1 MKTLII
7 AEAGVNHNGDIDLA
21 KKLVTAA
28 VEAGADVIKFQTFTA
43 DNLVTKSAQKAA
55 YQILNTNS
63 SESQHSMIRNLELTL
78 SMHQELLDHCVKCR
92 IEFLSSGFDVESVN
106 LLIKLGLDRFK
117 IPSGEIT
124 NLPYLR
130 HIGAQGK
137 ETILST
143 GMANLEEIRDA
154 IHILELAGTPRNK
167 ITVLHCTTEY
177 PAPLID
183 VNLRA
188 MNTIQNF
195 FDVRVGY
202 SDHTLGSEVAIAAVS
217 MGATI
222 IEKHIT
228 LDKKMPG
235 PDHKASMEPQQFK
248 DMVAAIRGIELA
260 MGDGYKKP
268 SPSELKNIPIVR
280 KSLVAAC
287 LINKGEIF
295 NSSNIAVKRPGTGIS
310 PMQWD
315 QVMGKKAVKS
325 FMPNDLIEI

>member
-7 AEAGVNHNGDIDLA
+7 AEAGVNHNGDINLA
-21 KKLVTAA
+21 KKLVTVAA
-28 VEAGADVIKFQTFTA
+28 EAGADVIKFQTFTA
-43 DNLVTKSAQKAA
+43 DNLVTKGAHKAH
-55 YQILNTNS
+55 YQTLTTNS
-63 SESQHSMIRNLELTL
+63 SESQHAMIHNLELSH
-78 SMHQELLDHCVKCR
+78 SMHQELIDYCAKYE
-92 IEFLSSGFDVESVN
+92 IEFLSSGFDIKSVN
-106 LLIKLGLDRFK
+106 LLIKLGLSRFK

-137 ETILST
+137 EIILST

-154 IHILELAGTPRNK
+154 IEILESAGASRNK
-167 ITVLHCTTEY
+167 ITVLHCNTDY
-177 PAPLID
+177 PTPLID

-188 MNTIQNF
+188 MITIKNV
-195 FDVRVGY
+195 FDVKIGY
-202 SDHTLGSEVAIAAVS
+202 SDHTLGSDVAIAAVS

-228 LDKKMPG
+228 LDAKMPG

-260 MGDGYKKP
+260 MGDGFKKP
-268 SPSELKNIPIVR
+268 SPSELKNIQIVR

-287 LINKGEIF
+287 LINEGEIF
-295 NSSNIAVKRPGTGIS
+295 NSLNIAVKRPGTGIS
-310 PMQWD
+310 PMLWD
-315 QVMGKKAVKS
+315 EVIGKKAIKK
-325 FMPNDLIEI
+325 FMPDDLIEI